1 MGHPNEEELVLYHYH
16 EARDP
21 EGIRRHLDTCAGCRS
36 AYDEICMSLAALDQ
50 LTVPERPA
58 HYEARVWHRL
68 RRRLETGSRPR
79 VHAFQWPS
87 LRWAQAGW
95 VLALL
100 LAGFLLGRYLPGP
113 EREELRGMR
122 ELLTLSLLQNQSA
135 SERLAGVGWSR
146 DFNRPDSRVLGALV
160 ETLNHDPDVNVRLA
174 AVDALAKYAQEASV
188 KQQLPQALVR
198 QNSPLVQIALIDL
211 LVELRDRQSADV
223 LRRLA
228 EDDKANEYVR
238 QRAAWGL
245 RQVS

>member
-1 MGHPNEEELVLYHYH
+1 MGHPSEEELVLFHYS

-21 EGIRRHLDTCAGCRS
+21 EGIRRHLDACSACRGTYDDICA
-36 AYDEICMSLAALDQ
+36 SLATLDE

-68 RRRLETGSRPR
+68 RHRLQAGS
-79 VHAFQWPS
+79 WPQARTFHWPG

-95 VLALL
+95 VVAVL

-135 SERLAGVGWSR
+135 SERLAGVSWSR
-146 DFNRPDSRVLGALV
+146 DFSRPDSRVLDALV
-160 ETLNHDPDVNVRLA
+160 ETLNHDADVNVRLA
-174 AVDALAKYAQEASV
+174 AVDALAKYSQESSV
-188 KQQLPQALVR
+188 KQRLPQALLR

-211 LVELRDRQSADV
+211 LVELRDTQSADV

-228 EDDKANEYVR
+228 ADDKTNQNVR
-238 QRAAWGL
+238 RRAEWGL
-245 RQVS
+245 RQIS

>member
-1 MGHPNEEELVLYHYH
+1 MEHPSEEELVLFHYQ

-21 EGIRRHLDTCAGCRS
+21 DGIRRHLDACGACRGT
-36 AYDEICMSLAALDQ
+36 YNEICASLAALDE

-68 RRRLETGSRPR
+68 RQRLGAAGPPPA
-79 VHAFQWPS
+79 HAFHW
-87 LRWAQAGW
+87 LGMRWAQAGW
-95 VLALL
+95 AVALL
-100 LAGFLLGRYLPGP
+100 LIGFLLGRYLPGP

-135 SERLAGVGWSR
+135 SERLAGVSWSR
-146 DFNRPDSRVLGALV
+146 DFNRPDSRVLDALV

-174 AVDALAKYAQEASV
+174 AVDALAKYSQESSV
-188 KQQLPQALVR
+188 KRQLAPALVR

-211 LVELRDRQSADV
+211 LVELRDKQSADV

-228 EDDKANEYVR
+228 EDVKANQYVR
-238 QRAAWGL
+238 QRAEWGL
-245 RQVS
+245 RQIS